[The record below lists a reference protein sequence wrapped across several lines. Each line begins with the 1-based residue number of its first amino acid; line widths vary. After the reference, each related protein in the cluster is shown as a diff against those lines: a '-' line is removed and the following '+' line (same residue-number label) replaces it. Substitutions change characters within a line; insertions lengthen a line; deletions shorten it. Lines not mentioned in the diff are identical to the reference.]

1 MHQGLHQGTLHKR
14 REVWH
19 VAVYLRVYVITS
31 LFNLSLK
38 QVNGRKLSETL
49 STSHRC

>member
-31 LFNLSLK
+31 LFRPVKDLAKAS
-38 QVNGRKLSETL
+38 
-49 STSHRC
+49 